1 MTTQPETRRSR
12 PELAAAAGVV
22 LAGGRSTRMGTAK
35 ADLEWHGSTLLHRVC
50 GLISRVVDGPVVVV
64 RAPGQELPSLPGG
77 VEVCEDAHE
86 GRGPLQGLA
95 AGLSAL
101 EGRAQAAYVSSTDV
115 PLLHPAFVN
124 AVLAAVTR
132 EDVDVALPV
141 AQGFRHPLAA
151 AYRTAL
157 LGDVEELIAADRM
170 RPAFLF
176 ERCRVRE
183 LSEDDLLADRA
194 LAKGDPSLLSLLNV
208 NDPEEY
214 RRARARDAPA
224 ISVRCFGTLANGR
237 GHTPLLTGAA
247 TLGAAARAAGIT
259 LDRHVVAALN
269 GDQISRDSE
278 LPLAA
283 GDSVAF
289 LAADAG
295 G

>member
-1 MTTQPETRRSR
+1 
-12 PELAAAAGVV
+12 
-22 LAGGRSTRMGTAK
+22 MGTAK

-50 GLISRVVDGPVVVV
+50 GLIGRVVDGPVVVV
-64 RAPGQELPSLPGG
+64 RAPGQELPPLPAG
-77 VEVCEDAHE
+77 VELSEDARE

-115 PLLHPAFVN
+115 PLLHPAFVRR
-124 AVLAAVTR
+124 VLAAVAQ
-132 EDVDVALPV
+132 EGVDVALPV

-151 AYRTAL
+151 AYRTDL
-157 LGDVEELIAADRM
+157 LPDVEELIEADRM

-183 LSEDDLLADRA
+183 LSEDELLADRA
-194 LAKGDPSLLSLLNV
+194 LAQADPNLLSLLNV
-208 NDPEEY
+208 NDPQEY
-214 RRARARDAPA
+214 ERARSREAPT
-224 ISVRCFGTLANGR
+224 ISVRRFGALANGT
-237 GHTPLLTGAA
+237 GHRPVHAGAA
-247 TLGAAARAAGIT
+247 TLGAAARAAGIA

-269 GDQISRDSE
+269 GDQISRDPE